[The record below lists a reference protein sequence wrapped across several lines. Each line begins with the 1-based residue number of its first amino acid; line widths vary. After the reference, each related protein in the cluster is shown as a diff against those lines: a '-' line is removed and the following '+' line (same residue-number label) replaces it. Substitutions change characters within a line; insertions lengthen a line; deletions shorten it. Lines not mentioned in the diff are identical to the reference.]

1 MLTNIN
7 EENFFVSNVN
17 KAIREIKSNRCDL
30 AINYLNADIIENSP
44 SAEVFNLLGI
54 IAEYRGDES
63 MACKYYR
70 AAYVFDPTYK
80 PADKN
85 LEKLTS
91 FFYRFNEECLDFG
104 DMIEKEDKKTYF
116 LEYKGIH
123 LGHIKN
129 NKVDRK
135 SAC

>member
-1 MLTNIN
+1 
-7 EENFFVSNVN
+7 
-17 KAIREIKSNRCDL
+17 
-30 AINYLNADIIENSP
+30 
-44 SAEVFNLLGI
+44 
-54 IAEYRGDES
+54 
-63 MACKYYR
+63 MASKYYR

-85 LEKLTS
+85 LERLTS

-104 DMIEKEDKKTYF
+104 DTLETEDKNMYF
-116 LEYKGIH
+116 LESKGMH
-123 LGHIKN
+123 LGRIKN